1 MVYPR
6 WPIRDNFFH
15 AGNSVALTQINGLAG
30 LVMEESA
37 VFVYK
42 KQVSEFFN
50 TDFLPFEIFA
60 VYFALRWRG
69 LTHCG

>member
-1 MVYPR
+1 
-6 WPIRDNFFH
+6 
-15 AGNSVALTQINGLAG
+15 VALTQKNGLAG